1 MSRHT
6 PGKWEVIDRSKQGCV
21 RSAISDAISPEDFP
35 FEINMPSPPFALG
48 ATGALIAR
56 KSGIGTHEGSAEANA
71 NLIAAAPQ
79 LLEALKSLL
88 EAVCGEQRDPEEI
101 RKSLGV
107 HAPYAVELAEQAIS
121 LAERGAE

>member
-6 PGKWEVIDRSKQGCV
+6 PGPWEAIKGIQFFKVVTADCSMVADCGSV
-21 RSAISDAISPEDFP
+21 SAPTYRDEF
-35 FEINMPSPPFALG
+35 
-48 ATGALIAR
+48 
-56 KSGIGTHEGSAEANA
+56 EANSF
-71 NLIAAAPQ
+71 LMAAAPQ